1 MAKLVLSQGGS
12 VLNNFFIDK
21 DRLSIGRDPH
31 NDVRIDDPAV
41 SREHA
46 AILSVGND
54 CIIEDAGSS
63 NGTYVNGA
71 RIGRQILR
79 HGDVLH
85 FGAYHLRFVNPRAL
99 SEVNLDATMLIGTLP
114 EELRELRAATA
125 TAADGKTSGPQRRAS
140 KVRFPSGRVAI
151 VAGPSSG
158 TTVELDRVVVT
169 FGAAGTQLAVITRR
183 PHGYFLT
190 HVEGAETARVNGQR
204 VGTEPRALRRGD
216 VIDVGDTRLEFQ
228 QD

>member
-1 MAKLVLSQGGS
+1 MAKLVLSLGGS

-21 DRLSIGRDPH
+21 ERLTIGRDPH

-46 AILSVGND
+46 AILSVGKD
-54 CIIEDAGSS
+54 CIIEDVGSS
-63 NGTYVNGA
+63 NGTYVNGT
-71 RIGRQILR
+71 RVDRQILR
-79 HGDVLH
+79 HGDILH
-85 FGAYHLRFVNPRAL
+85 FGAYHLRFVNPRATGD
-99 SEVNLDATMLIGTLP
+99 VNLDVTMLIGTLP
-114 EELRELRAATA
+114 EELREIRAAA
-125 TAADGKTSGPQRRAS
+125 TPPDGKTSGPQRRTS
-140 KVRFPSGRVAI
+140 KVRFPSGRVTI

-158 TTVELDRVVVT
+158 TTVELDRVVAT

-190 HVEGAETARVNGQR
+190 HVEGAQTPRVNGQR
-204 VGTEPRALRRGD
+204 VGTEPHALRRGD
-216 VIDVGDTRLEFQ
+216 VIDVGNTRLEFQ

>member
-1 MAKLVLSQGGS
+1 MAKLVLSLGGS

-21 DRLSIGRDPH
+21 ERLSIGRDPH

-46 AILSVGND
+46 VILSVGKD

-71 RIGRQILR
+71 RIDRQILR

-85 FGAYHLRFVNPRAL
+85 FGAYHLRFVNPRAP

-114 EELRELRAATA
+114 QGLRELRATA
-125 TAADGKTSGPQRRAS
+125 DAAEGKTSGPQRRAS
-140 KVRFPSGRVAI
+140 KIRFPSGRVTI

-158 TTVELDRVVVT
+158 STVELDRVVAT
-169 FGAAGTQLAVITRR
+169 FGATGTQLAVITRR

-190 HVEGAETARVNGQR
+190 HVEGAQTARVNGQR